1 MGINPLPQNIINMKK
16 ISNGQA
22 IVLVLITLFFG
33 FVISNVMEKDVYF
46 LDYTVYDSEGSFV
59 ESNDTI
65 INAWSPSGAVDQVRG
80 IYTPELKMEV
90 RISTIKRNGINN

>member
-1 MGINPLPQNIINMKK
+1 MKR

-33 FVISNVMEKDVYF
+33 FVVSNVMEKDTYF
-46 LDYTVYDSEGSFV
+46 LDYTVYDSEGVFV

-65 INAWSPSGAVDQVRG
+65 IHASDILYR
-80 IYTPELKMEV
+80 
-90 RISTIKRNGINN
+90 